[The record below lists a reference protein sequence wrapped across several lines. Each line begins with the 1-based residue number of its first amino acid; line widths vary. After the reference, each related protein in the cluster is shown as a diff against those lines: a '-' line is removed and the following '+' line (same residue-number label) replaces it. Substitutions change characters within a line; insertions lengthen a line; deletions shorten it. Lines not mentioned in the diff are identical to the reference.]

1 MQKLYMEEGKV
12 TRQEFGIML
21 EKEGKA
27 IYTFC
32 RQLTDNR
39 DDADELYQETMLIA
53 MEKCSRIDGKG
64 NPKSF
69 LMGIAVK
76 CFKNQRRKYA
86 RRQRIAPQNS
96 MDEEQYALHIPDA
109 GLTPEEQYIAE
120 ELCELVR
127 KEIAQLKEK
136 YRLPVYMFYS
146 AEMSMEEIA
155 RALHIPK
162 GTIKSRLYTART
174 IIKEKLEEYGYER

>member
-1 MQKLYMEEGKV
+1 MEDSEV
-12 TRQEFGIML
+12 TCQEFGSIL

-32 RQLTDNR
+32 RQLTSSR
-39 DDADELYQETMLIA
+39 DEADELYQETMLIA
-53 MEKCSRIDGKG
+53 MEKCSKIDRGG

-76 CFKNQRRKYA
+76 CFKNQRRKIA
-86 RRQRIAPQNS
+86 RRQRIAPQDS
-96 MDEEQYALHIPDA
+96 MDDESYTLNIADS
-109 GLTPEEQYIAE
+109 GLTPEEQYITE
-120 ELCELVR
+120 ELCGLVR
-127 KEIAQLKEK
+127 MEVASLKEK

-146 AEMSMEEIA
+146 AEMSIEEIA
-155 RALHIPK
+155 KALHIPK

-174 IIKEKLEEYGYER
+174 IIKEKLEDYGYEM